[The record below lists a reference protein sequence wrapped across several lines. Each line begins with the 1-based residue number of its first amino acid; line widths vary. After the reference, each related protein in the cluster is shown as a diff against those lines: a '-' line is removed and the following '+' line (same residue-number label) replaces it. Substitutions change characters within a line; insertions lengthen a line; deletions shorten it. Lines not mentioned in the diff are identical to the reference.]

1 MFLDEV
7 TLHLSAGKG
16 GDGVVAWRREKYI
29 PKGGPTGG
37 NGGKGGSVIF
47 KADPEIYSLDYF
59 RFRKILKGENGAQ
72 GGPNL
77 QQGKAGKDLIIKVP
91 CGTVIRDTAT
101 GEILIELLGKGD
113 EFVACR
119 GGKGGKGNDHF
130 KSPTNRAPHTAT
142 KGDLGEELEV
152 DLELKLIADVGLVG
166 FPNAGKS
173 SLINA
178 LARGRAKVGAYPFTT
193 LTPNLGFIE
202 TEIYDRIF
210 VADIPGIIRGASDNR
225 GLGLEFLRHIERTSL
240 LVFVIDG
247 AGVDGREPLD
257 DFEVLRDELKTYSK
271 DLLKR
276 PTFLLINKIDAVED
290 VKTLVSLEKKAKKL
304 AIPTF
309 RISALTG
316 EGLDEFKKAIID
328 FFLVNKKAKV
338 PTT

>member
-37 NGGKGGSVIF
+37 NGGKGGSVVF
-47 KADPEIYSLDYF
+47 EADPEIYSLDYF
-59 RFRKILKGENGAQ
+59 RFRKILKAENGVQ

-77 QQGKAGKDLIIKVP
+77 QQGRNGKDLVLKIP
-91 CGTVIRDTAT
+91 CGTVIRDNAT
-101 GEILIELLGKGD
+101 GEVLIELLEKGD
-113 EFVACR
+113 QFLACK

-142 KGDLGEELEV
+142 KGELGEELDV

-247 AGVDGREPLD
+247 AGVDARDPLE
-257 DFEVLRDELKTYSK
+257 DFEILQDELKSYSK
-271 DLLKR
+271 ELLKR
-276 PTFLLINKIDAVED
+276 PAFLLINKTDAVED
-290 VKTLVSLEKKAKKL
+290 DKSVVKLEKKAKKL
-304 AIPTF
+304 EIPVY
-309 RISALTG
+309 RVSALTG
-316 EGLDEFKKAIID
+316 DGLDTFKKAVID
-328 FFLVNKKAKV
+328 FFDTHKKA
-338 PTT
+338 

>member
-1 MFLDEV
+1 VFLDEV

-16 GDGVVAWRREKYI
+16 GDGVIAWRREKYI

-37 NGGKGGSVIF
+37 NGGRGGSVIF
-47 KADPEIYSLDYF
+47 RADPQLYSLDYF
-59 RFRKILKGENGAQ
+59 RFRKILKGENGVQ

-77 QQGKAGKDLIIKVP
+77 QQGRSGKDLIIKVP
-91 CGTVIRDTAT
+91 CGTVIRNASTK
-101 GEILIELLGKGD
+101 ELIVELLKEGD
-113 EFVACR
+113 EIVLCK

-130 KSPTNRAPHTAT
+130 KSPTNRAPHTFT

-202 TEIYDRIF
+202 TLVYDRIF

-225 GLGLEFLRHIERTSL
+225 GLGLEFLRHIDRTKL
-240 LVFVIDG
+240 IVFVVDG
-247 AGVDGREPLD
+247 AGTDARDPLD
-257 DFEVLRDELKTYSK
+257 DFKVLRDELSNYSPE
-271 DLLKR
+271 LLDR
-276 PTFLLINKIDAVED
+276 PSFLLINKTDAIEEEKP
-290 VKTLVSLEKKAKKL
+290 VKALEKKAKALK
-304 AIPTF
+304 IPTF

-316 EGLDEFKKAIID
+316 DGLDTFKEAIIH
-328 FFLVNKKAKV
+328 FFSK
-338 PTT
+338 

>member
-7 TLHLSAGKG
+7 ALHLFAGKG

-37 NGGKGGSVIF
+37 NGGKGGSVKF
-47 KADPEIYSLDYF
+47 KADPEIYSLDYY
-59 RFRKILKGENGAQ
+59 RFRKILKAENGAQ

-77 QQGKAGKDLIIKVP
+77 QQGKMGKDLTLKVP
-91 CGTVIRDTAT
+91 CGTIIRDKAT
-101 GEILIELLGKGD
+101 GEIVAELLEKGD
-113 EFVACR
+113 EFLACR
-119 GGKGGKGNDHF
+119 GGKAGKGNDHF

-173 SLINA
+173 SLINS

-210 VADIPGIIRGASDNR
+210 VADIPGIIRGASNDR

-247 AGVDGREPLD
+247 AGTDARDPLE

-271 DLLKR
+271 ELLKR
-276 PTFLLINKIDAVED
+276 PSFLLINKIDAVED
-290 VKTLVSLEKKAKKL
+290 EKTLTPLEKKAKKL
-304 AIPTF
+304 GIPTF
-309 RISALTG
+309 RVSALSG
-316 EGLDEFKKAIID
+316 EGLEDFKKAIID
-328 FFLVNKKAKV
+328 FFQSKK
-338 PTT
+338 

>member
-16 GDGVVAWRREKYI
+16 GDGVIAWRREKYI

-37 NGGKGGSVIF
+37 NGGRGGSVIF
-47 KADPEIYSLDYF
+47 RADPQLYSLDYF
-59 RFRKILKGENGAQ
+59 RFRKILKGENGVQ

-77 QQGKAGKDLIIKVP
+77 QQGRSGKDLIIKVP
-91 CGTVIRDTAT
+91 CGTVIRNASTK
-101 GEILIELLGKGD
+101 ELIVELLKEGD
-113 EFVACR
+113 EIVLCK

-130 KSPTNRAPHTAT
+130 KSPTNRAPHTFT

-202 TEIYDRIF
+202 TLVYDRIF

-225 GLGLEFLRHIERTSL
+225 GLGLEFLRHIDRTKL
-240 LVFVIDG
+240 IVFVVDG
-247 AGVDGREPLD
+247 AGTDARDPLD
-257 DFEVLRDELKTYSK
+257 DFKVLRDELSNYSPE
-271 DLLKR
+271 LLDR
-276 PTFLLINKIDAVED
+276 PSFLLINKTDAIEEEKP
-290 VKTLVSLEKKAKKL
+290 VKALEKKAKALK
-304 AIPTF
+304 IPTF

-316 EGLDEFKKAIID
+316 DGLDTFKEAIIH
-328 FFLVNKKAKV
+328 FFSK
-338 PTT
+338 